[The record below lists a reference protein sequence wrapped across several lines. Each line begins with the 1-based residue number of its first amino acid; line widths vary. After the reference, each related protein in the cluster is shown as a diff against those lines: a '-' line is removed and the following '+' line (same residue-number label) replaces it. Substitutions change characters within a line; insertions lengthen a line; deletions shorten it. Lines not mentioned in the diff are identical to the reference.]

1 VPEQERLDVLDGLRG
16 LAILLVVW
24 YHVWLVS
31 GQAFGLLSLI
41 AQAGFLGVDLFFFIS
56 GFCLFYPYARATLE
70 GRPQPSTRRFF
81 ARRFLKIVPSYLIAL
96 FVFATIYHA
105 QFGSSENMA
114 LQLATHLTFMHT
126 LSPNTFG
133 TISGPLWTVG
143 IEVQFYLLF
152 PLIVPWFRRSPIAGY
167 AALIVVSETYR
178 FAIGAAGLSPS
189 FWWINQLP
197 AFFDVFGAGM
207 VAAYGLVRL
216 RARGP
221 LHPRTSTLLSGVAF
235 AVAIGGLAYTSS
247 VNATVSDDA
256 ARQWLNAHRLLIG
269 PLCIALAL
277 PTFFAVERWRS
288 IVATRALMFL
298 STISYNLYL
307 WHLEIAVWVHN
318 AGLPA
323 IWTVILALP
332 AALAVAA
339 FVSYAFERPIL
350 EADFAQVRSA
360 LAAAATRANQ
370 SLVAASTLV
379 PVRWRSSRR
388 LGRVLRP
395 AHRLAVRALVS
406 NASSRSG
413 SRFGST
419 DRTNPAER
427 QGFAR
432 R

>member
-1 VPEQERLDVLDGLRG
+1 P
-16 LAILLVVW
+16 
-24 YHVWLVS
+24 
-31 GQAFGLLSLI
+31 
-41 AQAGFLGVDLFFFIS
+41 
-56 GFCLFYPYARATLE
+56 
-70 GRPQPSTRRFF
+70 FF

-105 QFGSSENMA
+105 QFGSSGNMA

-235 AVAIGGLAYTSS
+235 A
-247 VNATVSDDA
+247 
-256 ARQWLNAHRLLIG
+256 
-269 PLCIALAL
+269 
-277 PTFFAVERWRS
+277 
-288 IVATRALMFL
+288 
-298 STISYNLYL
+298 
-307 WHLEIAVWVHN
+307 
-318 AGLPA
+318 
-323 IWTVILALP
+323 
-332 AALAVAA
+332 
-339 FVSYAFERPIL
+339 
-350 EADFAQVRSA
+350 
-360 LAAAATRANQ
+360 
-370 SLVAASTLV
+370 
-379 PVRWRSSRR
+379 
-388 LGRVLRP
+388 
-395 AHRLAVRALVS
+395 
-406 NASSRSG
+406 
-413 SRFGST
+413 
-419 DRTNPAER
+419 
-427 QGFAR
+427 
-432 R
+432 